1 MRAASLARTLP
12 DVQPPGL
19 MSNCLLQHLLLCL
32 TLHALMQFTQCLKP
46 FLLLYRSADPPANQ
60 QEDVSR
66 LQ

>member
-19 MSNCLLQHLLLCL
+19 MSDCLLQHLLLCL
-32 TLHALMQFTQCLKP
+32 TLHAYMHSTKCLKP
-46 FLLLYRSADPPANQ
+46 CLLLYRSADPSTTQ

-66 LQ
+66 L